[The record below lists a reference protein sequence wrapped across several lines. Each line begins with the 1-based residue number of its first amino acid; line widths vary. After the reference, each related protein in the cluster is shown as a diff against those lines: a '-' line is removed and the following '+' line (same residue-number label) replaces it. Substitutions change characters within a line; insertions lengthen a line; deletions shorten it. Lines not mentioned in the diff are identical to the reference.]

1 MSPSAPGAGDDL
13 RALAF
18 AMADGTAWGAAVSGG
33 DGWSLAIGPSSAGSA
48 ASAGPGGSAAS
59 AEAAGSAGPG
69 GSAADGAVEITEG
82 ADGGWR
88 LESAD
93 GALSLLVVADDPPTP
108 PAVDDPEPAPPV
120 PPFVPG
126 EGPELCRVTGT
137 VSGQEVQSRGVR
149 VRMAPRSAKEALGS
163 ARFVAGWFA
172 DGSAVGLIAARPR
185 RHDQPDHDAASATL
199 FDRERWLPVT
209 EPRLSTTY
217 DGSETPA
224 RVSLELWIGEGEHE
238 YPRRMAGEA
247 SGGSSS
253 AADGGAAL
261 KVVPLRCHSRGE
273 EGVGVYV
280 LATF

>member
-1 MSPSAPGAGDDL
+1 VCD
-13 RALAF
+13 
-18 AMADGTAWGAAVSGG
+18 G
-33 DGWSLAIGPSSAGSA
+33 DGWSLVTGPASEGSGSSTALA
-48 ASAGPGGSAAS
+48 A
-59 AEAAGSAGPG
+59 
-69 GSAADGAVEITEG
+69 SAADGAIDVTEDG
-82 ADGGWR
+82 DGGWR
-88 LESAD
+88 LESQD
-93 GALSLLVVADDPPTP
+93 GVLSLLVVADDPPTP

-120 PPFVPG
+120 APFVPG
-126 EGPELCRVTGT
+126 EGPELCRVTGIA
-137 VSGQEVQSRGVR
+137 SGQEVEGRGVR
-149 VRMAPRSAKEALGS
+149 VRLAPPRSAKEALGS
-163 ARFVAGWFA
+163 ARFVAGWFE

-217 DGSETPA
+217 DGSETPS
-224 RVSLELWIGEGEHE
+224 RVNLELWVGEGEHE

-247 SGGSSS
+247 SGGPSA

-261 KVVPLRCHSRGE
+261 QMVPLRCHSRGE